1 MAMCKQ
7 ILPKLDRKRTTVSLF
22 AGAIVALAGLF
33 GVILLPNQRAA
44 ADNHRYVTVHYD
56 GASQTLATDAKT
68 VGEVLDRA
76 HIPVGERDAIEPA
89 ASTELVANDYNVNVY
104 RARPVTV
111 VDNGQRY
118 AVTTAAQSPRK
129 MAESAGLTIYDED
142 RLDVNRIDDFISE
155 GSYGL
160 KVTVQRS
167 VPVTLNMYGT
177 PTAIRT
183 QATTVGQL
191 LKEKKISL
199 KEGDTVSPSI
209 DTPITP
215 AMGITLVRNG
225 TQTVTLEE
233 EVAFTTKTIQDADQP
248 VGYKKVTEEGQ
259 KGVRVV
265 TYEVKVENGQE
276 VARKEINSVT
286 KTEPKQ
292 QVETV
297 GVKPN
302 FSGDISAALAKLRA
316 CESGGNYANK
326 KNPSYRGAYQFGYST
341 WGNFGGYYDPADAPP
356 AVQDEAAYNL
366 YKRRGWQP
374 WPVCGAGLPDTY
386 R

>member
-1 MAMCKQ
+1 M
-7 ILPKLDRKRTTVSLF
+7 
-22 AGAIVALAGLF
+22 
-33 GVILLPNQRAA
+33 
-44 ADNHRYVTVHYD
+44 
-56 GASQTLATDAKT
+56 
-68 VGEVLDRA
+68 
-76 HIPVGERDAIEPA
+76 
-89 ASTELVANDYNVNVY
+89 
-104 RARPVTV
+104 V
-111 VDNGQRY
+111 V
-118 AVTTAAQSPRK
+118 
-129 MAESAGLTIYDED
+129 
-142 RLDVNRIDDFISE
+142 
-155 GSYGL
+155 
-160 KVTVQRS
+160 
-167 VPVTLNMYGT
+167 
-177 PTAIRT
+177 
-183 QATTVGQL
+183 
-191 LKEKKISL
+191 
-199 KEGDTVSPSI
+199 
-209 DTPITP
+209 
-215 AMGITLVRNG
+215 TLVRNG

-265 TYEVKVENGQE
+265 TYEVQVENGQE

-292 QVETV
+292 QVEVV